1 MFDFMIFY
9 CSVASSERCLPNIL
23 IPIIIHV
30 LLANLLVYL
39 SRDSAHSVETVL
51 QFVTTSNS
59 PLVMSGYSHC
69 HSKKTGPESE
79 LKISPSHTIPNR
91 DLIQP

>member
-51 QFVTTSNS
+51 QFVTTSIS

-69 HSKKTGPESE
+69 HSKKTGPESK
-79 LKISPSHTIPNR
+79 LKATVISSSPKPVF
-91 DLIQP
+91 